1 MCGWRSREATGI
13 CDTKGT
19 TAAHPAE
26 ISQTK
31 GRRIP
36 LPAPRAHAGSCHR
49 SFYTGLGTAGGIFL
63 ALAVT
68 LFAFSTVLGGSYYG
82 IKAREFL
89 FGAKSLIVNQ
99 LIFIAAIPMSCLM
112 DASLAIDLSD
122 TLWPSPTSSAC

>member
-1 MCGWRSREATGI
+1 MCGWRSREAIGL
-13 CDTKGT
+13 CGAEGT

-31 GRRIP
+31 GRKIP
-36 LPAPRAHAGSCHR
+36 LPAPRAHVGACHR

-99 LIFIAAIPMSCLM
+99 LIFIAAILM